1 MILEPGNL
9 LNMAR
14 LDFRVKYNDQFRGN
28 PQPRDVVC
36 FIVRQAFFYGIIAC
50 S

>member
-14 LDFRVKYNDQFRGN
+14 LDFRVKYNDQFWGN
-28 PQPRDVVC
+28 PRPGMLSALSKGRH
-36 FIVRQAFFYGIIAC
+36 FFME
-50 S
+50 